1 MGKEDIK
8 KELVPSRNKLTV
20 AYARVSSYDQ
30 KEDLNKQKQVLSSL
44 NPDVLISDIG
54 SGLNFN
60 KSGFNKLLNLIL
72 HHQIKEILI
81 THKDRLIRF
90 GFPLIEKLCLHFN
103 VKITVIYEEKQVFF
117 EQNLINDLIS
127 IITVFSSKIYGKRS
141 HKNKNKIKKE

>member
-1 MGKEDIK
+1 
-8 KELVPSRNKLTV
+8 
-20 AYARVSSYDQ
+20 
-30 KEDLNKQKQVLSSL
+30 
-44 NPDVLISDIG
+44 VLISDIG
-54 SGLNFN
+54 LGLNFN

-103 VKITVIYEEKQVFF
+103 VKITVIYEEKQVSF

-127 IITVFSSKIYGKRS
+127 IITVFSSKLYGKRS

>member
-1 MGKEDIK
+1 M
-8 KELVPSRNKLTV
+8 
-20 AYARVSSYDQ
+20 
-30 KEDLNKQKQVLSSL
+30 
-44 NPDVLISDIG
+44 LISDTG

-60 KSGFNKLLNLIL
+60 KSGFNKLLILIL
-72 HHQIKEILI
+72 HHQIKEIMI

-103 VKITVIYEEKQVFF
+103 TKITVIYEEKQVSF

-127 IITVFSSKIYGKRS
+127 IVTVFSSKLYGKRS